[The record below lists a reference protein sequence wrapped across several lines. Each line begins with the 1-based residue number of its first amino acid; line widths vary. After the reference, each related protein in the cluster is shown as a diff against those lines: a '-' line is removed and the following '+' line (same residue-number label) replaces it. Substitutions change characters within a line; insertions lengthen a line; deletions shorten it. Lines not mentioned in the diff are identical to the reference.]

1 MLFNSFQ
8 FAGFFVIVYLLYL
21 VLNYRWQ
28 NRMLLVASCIFY
40 ACWDWRFL
48 FLLFASISVDFF
60 CARKIHASDDARTRK
75 NFLILS
81 VAVNASA
88 LAFFKYFNFFIQ
100 NFQAFCAHIGINL
113 PIHALNIILP
123 LGISF
128 YTFEA
133 ISYVW
138 DVYRRKMAPTP
149 RFADYALFV
158 TYFPHLIAGPIMRAK
173 DLLPQICAP
182 RKLSRELFF
191 EGVYFITWGLFE
203 KVVIADNL
211 AGIVN
216 PVFAGGPPY
225 AGAEVL
231 FALYAFAFQIF
242 CDFDGYSN
250 MARGLGKC
258 MGFDIMF
265 NFDLPYFATNPREF
279 WQRWHISLSTWLRDY
294 LYIPLGGNKNGA
306 VQMYRNLSV
315 TMLLGGLWH
324 GASWTFVLWG
334 FYQGTLLVIHRA
346 FSPWLAMIMPNPRTG
361 LRQVWHALRIIF
373 FFHVVCLGWLFFRAQ
388 SLPQIIQM
396 LQALGGMF
404 HTFQA
409 AAFIGGGVQL
419 LQVIWFLLIFQ
430 AVQFVKKDRVFI
442 LKEHWLLQ
450 GVVYGLIVVFI
461 MVLGANSGK
470 EFIYFQF

>member
-8 FAGFFVIVYLLYL
+8 FAAFFIVVYFLYL
-21 VLNYRWQ
+21 ALRFRWQ
-28 NRMLLVASCIFY
+28 NRMLLVASCVFY
-40 ACWDWRFL
+40 GSWDWRFL

-60 CARKIHASDDARTRK
+60 CARKIHASGDARVRK
-75 NFLILS
+75 NFLVLS
-81 VAVNASA
+81 VAVNLAA
-88 LAFFKYFNFFIQ
+88 LGFFKYFNFFAGSL
-100 NFQAFCAHIGINL
+100 QALLSRIGLNL
-113 PIHALNIILP
+113 PVHALDIILP

-149 RFADYALFV
+149 RFSDYALFV

-182 RKLSRELFF
+182 RTLNLALFF

-203 KVVIADNL
+203 KVVVADNL
-211 AGIVN
+211 AGLVN
-216 PVFAGGPPY
+216 PVFSGGAPY
-225 AGAEVL
+225 RGVEVL
-231 FALYAFAFQIF
+231 LALYAFAFQIF

-265 NFDLPYFATNPREF
+265 NFNLPYFATNPREF

-294 LYIPLGGNKNGA
+294 LYIPLGGNKNGT
-306 VQMYRNLSV
+306 VQMYRNLWL

-324 GASWTFVLWG
+324 GASWTFVIWG
-334 FYQGTLLVIHRA
+334 FYQGALLVIHRIL
-346 FSPWLAMIMPNPRTG
+346 SPYLALVFPRPGPVLGRLWLGA
-361 LRQVWHALRIIF
+361 RIIF

-388 SLPQIIQM
+388 SLPQAGQM
-396 LQALGGMF
+396 LQALAGTF
-404 HTFQA
+404 HAFQPSVL
-409 AAFIGGGVQL
+409 IGGGIQL
-419 LQVIWFLLIFQ
+419 MLIIWFLLIIQ
-430 AVQFVKKDRVFI
+430 IAQFVKNDRVFI
-442 LKEHWLLQ
+442 FRQHWLVQ
-450 GVVYGLIVVFI
+450 GLVYGLTVTLILVF
-461 MVLGANSGK
+461 GANSGK